1 MTGRKPSHVW
11 EHFKEIIV
19 SGRKGCRAKCN
30 NCDIVIEGQAAQLQ
44 NHLKKC
50 NSSRSETVDLD
61 QDESEN
67 EQMDRECQL

>member
-11 EHFKEIIV
+11 QHFKEIIV

-30 NCDIVIEGQAAQLQ
+30 YCDIVIEDQVVRLQ